1 MIHDWH
7 KYFHLKFHT
16 SYTIS
21 FSARCLIISV
31 STRLFFNTPLVP
43 LSLDWTNMRKQTLG
57 KAEIKSRKKKKKK
70 KGSKIHRTGW
80 RSGFVVRHGKYI
92 GQKFEI
98 PIFNALIRPFKYL
111 YHSSCLSIGGKEE
124 RTFKYGKRVR
134 YIFFL
139 LLFSG

>member
-1 MIHDWH
+1 MCNVQCVLLKIRNIIVEHLSIYIYISGNRDKYEKLNIFRDQKYDGCSIDICIYIIERFENIMIHDWH

-70 KGSKIHRTGW
+70 KEK
-80 RSGFVVRHGKYI
+80 K
-92 GQKFEI
+92 K
-98 PIFNALIRPFKYL
+98 
-111 YHSSCLSIGGKEE
+111 
-124 RTFKYGKRVR
+124 
-134 YIFFL
+134 
-139 LLFSG
+139 